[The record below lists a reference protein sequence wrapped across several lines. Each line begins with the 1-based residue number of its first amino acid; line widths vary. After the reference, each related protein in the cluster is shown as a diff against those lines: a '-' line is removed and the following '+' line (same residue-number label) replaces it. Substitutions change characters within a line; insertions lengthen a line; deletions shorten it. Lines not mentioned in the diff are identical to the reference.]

1 MKLCVYG
8 AGAIGGYLGVGLAQA
23 GVDVSLVARG
33 PHLEAIRARGL
44 TLKSEAGEHTVRLAA
59 TDDPATLG
67 AQDYVVIALKANSVP
82 GVVDRMRPLLGRD
95 TAVVFA
101 VNGIPW
107 WYFYKLPGPWE
118 NRPIESVDPGGRQW
132 QVIGPERA
140 IGCVVHP
147 ACEVVAP
154 GVVQHIDGNRFDL
167 GEPDGSA
174 SERCKALGAA
184 MVAAGFKAPVRPRIR
199 DDIWLKL
206 WGNLSFNPISALT
219 LATLEQI
226 AHDPGTRD
234 VARRMMLEG
243 SAVAERLGVRF
254 AVGVDRRIDGA
265 AAVGAHK
272 TSMLQDLERGRAMEI
287 DPLLTAVGELGVL
300 VGVPTPTIDAV
311 LALVRLRARV
321 AGLYPWATDA
331 ENTKSFQEKTK

>member
-8 AGAIGGYLGVGLAQA
+8 AGAIGGFLGAGLAQA

-33 PHLEAIRARGL
+33 PHLAAIRERGL
-44 TLKSEAGEHTVRLAA
+44 TVRAEGGEQTVRLPA
-59 TDDPATLG
+59 TDEPATLG
-67 AQDYVVIALKANSVP
+67 TQDYVVIALKANSVP
-82 GVVDRMRPLLGRD
+82 GAVDSMRPLLGPE

-118 NRPIESVDPGGRQW
+118 NRRIEAVDPGGRQW
-132 QVIGPERA
+132 EVIGPERA

-147 ACEVVAP
+147 ACEVTEP

-167 GEPDGSA
+167 GEPDGTA
-174 SERCKALGAA
+174 SERCKALSAA

-219 LATLEQI
+219 HGTLEQI
-226 AHDPGTRD
+226 ARDPGTRD
-234 VARRMMLEG
+234 VARRMMLE
-243 SAVAERLGVRF
+243 AAAIAEKLGVRF
-254 AVGVDRRIDGA
+254 VVSVDRRIDGA

-287 DPLLTAVGELGVL
+287 DALLTAVAELGTL
-300 VGVPTPTIDAV
+300 VGVPTPAIDIV

-321 AGLYPWATDA
+321 AGLYPWAPAASSA
-331 ENTKSFQEKTK
+331 EISSGKK